1 MPIDIRYLDNGIGVL
16 YIGQGIVT
24 GDEIIKSNR
33 NIFSSKERM
42 EKLKYGFIDY
52 SNITQLS
59 VSNSEIEI
67 IASQDKKASEYIP
80 DAVVA
85 VAAKRDFEFGLNRM
99 WEIVVENTGLQW
111 ETMLFRERDAA
122 VKWIKQKVKEKYNID
137 LTMA

>member
-111 ETMLFRERDAA
+111 KTMIFRERDAT